1 MSRKD
6 FEERRDLTAAVDRH
20 FQPKKTHRRRRF
32 SAFGS
37 LDRATRGWRYLPPVQ
52 NRCGETP
59 RGEELVFFMNSTT
72 LEIGQGLSGFRGY
85 LWPIALAFVLVGS
98 LFMFGLFFYLI
109 PLLKET
115 SRLDELGG
123 AFIVTFVFLI
133 APVLILGSVAFTT
146 FLFLNDLFGY
156 ADSPVRFD
164 RARRKVY
171 MWASRKQGPLVLDWD
186 SLKVVTQSATAA
198 PVQVN
203 AFNSVLLV
211 DEDDHGEVRFEGRIP
226 RIAQIGPMSLNREAS
241 MAQYEFVRVF
251 MEQGPQALPAVR
263 THLVWRPRGW
273 RVFVDIFGIL
283 LTWVHKWPQQPKSER
298 SVGALIF
305 ATVMVSLFSLVLWPM
320 QLGQAVAAK
329 WGNRIPKW
337 PSAYQE
343 LAAIGGAMVPPPGAV
358 PNDVPMNPL
367 EKSIG
372 GLWAACGVFY
382 WGAIAWHFFG

>member
-6 FEERRDLTAAVDRH
+6 FDERRDLTDAVDRH
-20 FQPKKTHRRRRF
+20 VQPKKTHRRRRF

-37 LDRATRGWRYLPPVQ
+37 LDRAPRGWRYLPPVQ

-59 RGEELVFFMNSTT
+59 RGEELIFCMNTTT

-85 LWPIALAFVLVGS
+85 LWHGTLLMTLLFMLTVITSLFYLVNIFGNPTIPESDQLTLFLITMISVPIAIAA
-98 LFMFGLFFYLI
+98 GLFSFY
-109 PLLKET
+109 
-115 SRLDELGG
+115 
-123 AFIVTFVFLI
+123 
-133 APVLILGSVAFTT
+133 
-146 FLFLNDLFGY
+146 LFLNDLFGY

-171 MWASRKQGPLVLDWD
+171 MWANRKQGPLVLDWD

-343 LAAIGGAMVPPPGAV
+343 LAAIGGVMAAPAGSV

-367 EKSIG
+367 EKIIG
-372 GLWAACGVFY
+372 GIWASCGATY
-382 WGAIAWHFFG
+382 WALIAWHFFG

>member
-1 MSRKD
+1 MRQGRS
-6 FEERRDLTAAVDRH
+6 T
-20 FQPKKTHRRRRF
+20 
-32 SAFGS
+32 
-37 LDRATRGWRYLPPVQ
+37 Q
-52 NRCGETP
+52 NGIEP
-59 RGEELVFFMNSTT
+59 
-72 LEIGQGLSGFRGY
+72 
-85 LWPIALAFVLVGS
+85 
-98 LFMFGLFFYLI
+98 
-109 PLLKET
+109 
-115 SRLDELGG
+115 
-123 AFIVTFVFLI
+123 
-133 APVLILGSVAFTT
+133 
-146 FLFLNDLFGY
+146 LFGY